1 MSKPTY
7 AEVDL
12 SAVRY
17 NIKGVRERVGPHVRI
32 MPAVKANGYG
42 HGAVQ
47 VSQACINAGADT
59 LCVSCVEEAIE
70 LREASIDVPILILG
84 CSVPSA
90 IDDIV
95 RYDIISTVCDTQYA
109 QLLSAAA
116 VKQSKSARI
125 HIKVDTGM
133 GRIGLQPCNVLDT
146 ARALSILPNVVIE
159 GAFTHFPCSD
169 ESDKLFTLS
178 QIDKFSRLVAE
189 LRKSGIDIS
198 IAHSSNSGG
207 ILAFPE
213 ADFNAVRPGI
223 MTYGYYP
230 SDEVARTIPIH
241 EVLTLKTH
249 VVFLKDMDSGATVSY
264 GRTHHVKR
272 HSRVATLP
280 VGYADGYSRLLSNRG
295 EAAIRGIRVPIIG
308 RICMDQ
314 CLVDV
319 TDVPGVS
326 VGDEVVL
333 YGGGYDYLSVAKIA
347 ETIGT
352 ISYEVLCNIGMRV
365 PRVYLNE

>member
-1 MSKPTY
+1 
-7 AEVDL
+7 
-12 SAVRY
+12 
-17 NIKGVRERVGPHVRI
+17 
-32 MPAVKANGYG
+32 
-42 HGAVQ
+42 
-47 VSQACINAGADT
+47 
-59 LCVSCVEEAIE
+59 
-70 LREASIDVPILILG
+70 
-84 CSVPSA
+84 
-90 IDDIV
+90 
-95 RYDIISTVCDTQYA
+95 
-109 QLLSAAA
+109 LLSAAA

-146 ARALSILPNVVIE
+146 THALSILPNVIIE

-169 ESDKLFTLS
+169 EADKSFTLS
-178 QIDKFSRLVAE
+178 QIDEFSHIVAE
-189 LRKSGIDIS
+189 LRRSGISVS

-207 ILAFPE
+207 ILAFPD
-213 ADFNAVRPGI
+213 ADFDAVRPGI

-230 SDEVARTIPIH
+230 SDEVARTIPIR

-272 HSRVATLP
+272 HSKIATLP